1 MSLWFYGRE
10 KNGRR
15 PLYCVGLHPSVII
28 GGGAAIIAVLLP
40 LIAVLRDLFR

>member
-15 PLYCVGLHPSVII
+15 PLYSIGLHPSVVV

-40 LIAVLRDLFR
+40 LISVLRHLFR